1 MENYLAE
8 LFVRDLTKLRD
19 EVKKFKDSDNVWRK
33 EDGISNTAGT
43 LVVHLVGSLNYTI
56 GELIG
61 HNGYVRDRVKEFT
74 AIDVPQDELIVAIE
88 KLIAV
93 VQKSLTD
100 ISQQTLDADYPLDV
114 FGKKS
119 TAFYLS
125 NFYGHLNYH
134 LGQVNYLRRML
145 EG

>member
-1 MENYLAE
+1 MDNYLAE
-8 LFVRDLTKLRD
+8 LFERDLTKLRD
-19 EVKKFKDSDNVWRK
+19 EVKKFRDEDNIWRK

-61 HNGYVRDRVKEFT
+61 HNGYQRDRVKEFT
-74 AIDVPQDELIVAIE
+74 AIDVPKDDLVAAIE

-93 VQKSLTD
+93 VQKSLTG
-100 ISQQTLDADYPLDV
+100 ISQQTLDAEYSLDV

-125 NFYGHLNYH
+125 HFYGHLNYH
-134 LGQVNYLRRML
+134 LGQVNYLRRIL

>member
-19 EVKKFKDSDNVWRK
+19 EVKKFKDDENIWRK

-56 GELIG
+56 GELVG
-61 HNGYVRDRVKEFT
+61 HNGSVPDRVKEFT
-74 AIDVPQDELIVAIE
+74 AIDVPKDELVAAVE

-93 VQKSLTD
+93 VDQSLTG
-100 ISQQTLDADYPLDV
+100 ITQQTLDAEYPLDA
-114 FGKKS
+114 FGKRS

-125 NFYGHLNYH
+125 HFYGHLNYH
-134 LGQVNYLRRML
+134 LGQVNYLRRIL

>member
-8 LFVRDLTKLRD
+8 LFERDLLKLRD
-19 EVKKFKDSDNVWRK
+19 EVKKFRDEDNIWRK

-43 LVVHLVGSLNYTI
+43 LVVHLVGNLNYTI

-61 HNGYVRDRVKEFT
+61 HNGYTRDRVKEFT
-74 AIDVPQDELIVAIE
+74 AIDVPREELITAIE
-88 KLIAV
+88 KLTTV
-93 VQKSLTD
+93 VKNSLENITH
-100 ISQQTLDADYPLDV
+100 QQLDEIYPLN
-114 FGKKS
+114 GYGQKS

-125 NFYGHLNYH
+125 HFYGHLNYH
-134 LGQVNYLRRML
+134 LGQVNYLRRIL